1 MKLITKNSDY
11 AVRALIHLAANPD
24 GFVSAA
30 AISKEQGIPYSFLR
44 RLLQD
49 LIQQGLVESKEGA
62 TGGVKLAQAAN
73 QISVAQVM
81 EIFQGGIQ
89 ISECMFRRKLCK
101 NRGRCVL
108 RKEILRIEG
117 VIKKEFE
124 TITVSK
130 LLNAMGAS

>member
-11 AVRALIHLAANPD
+11 AVRALVYLAANPE

-30 AISKEQGIPYSFLR
+30 AISNGQGIPYSFLR

-49 LIQQGLVESKEGA
+49 LIQQGLVESREGA
-62 TGGVKLAQAAN
+62 AGGVKLAKPAS
-73 QISVAQVM
+73 QISVAKVM

-117 VIKKEFE
+117 LIKKEFE
-124 TITVSK
+124 AITVSK
-130 LLNAMGAS
+130 LLNAMGPS